1 MKWKVLLKVDL
12 KKDVV
17 FEAWQYW
24 EKALDL
30 FSSDK
35 AVLSMELKLRMTGLL
50 FLDIDFNTYL
60 SDITAKRSLSK
71 SSLASNRMT
80 LMDVDCL

>member
-17 FEAWQYW
+17 FEAWRYW

-30 FSSDK
+30 SSGDK

>member
-1 MKWKVLLKVDL
+1 MKDNNIKRTL
-12 KKDVV
+12 DVS
-17 FEAWQYW
+17 
-24 EKALDL
+24 LDNKTI
-30 FSSDK
+30 F
-35 AVLSMELKLRMTGLL
+35 SMELKLRMNGLL

-60 SDITAKRSLSK
+60 SDITAKRSLSE